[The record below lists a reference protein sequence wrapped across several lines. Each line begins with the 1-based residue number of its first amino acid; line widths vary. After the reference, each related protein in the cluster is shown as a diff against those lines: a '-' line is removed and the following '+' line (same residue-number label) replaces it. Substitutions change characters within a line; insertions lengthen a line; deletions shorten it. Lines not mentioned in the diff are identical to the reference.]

1 MPVLINTSGLEKKTI
16 NESWFWKEKKVIHK
30 LDFVVGNEYK
40 GHFIYKIYTN
50 FLGVSP
56 FCYILNFYFFL
67 PNRILVKHLENH
79 SFTLKVYYRPI
90 LQENTYLVQKIGHFS
105 WLSKP
110 SVHLR
115 VVMVFIFSDF
125 FCRLNLKV
133 FPLLLLLSVSSDVT
147 WWK

>member
-1 MPVLINTSGLEKKTI
+1 MLY
-16 NESWFWKEKKVIHK
+16 FK
-30 LDFVVGNEYK
+30 L
-40 GHFIYKIYTN
+40 
-50 FLGVSP
+50 L
-56 FCYILNFYFFL
+56 LFL

-125 FCRLNLKV
+125 FLQTQPQGFPPPPSPPIREFRRNLMEIV
-133 FPLLLLLSVSSDVT
+133 
-147 WWK
+147 